1 MTGRFLT
8 LEQLAEELATS
19 KAQAYAMVRSGEIPA
34 IRIGGRKQW
43 RIERAKLEEYIDRN
57 YQETAEY
64 VRTNP
69 LIERLDD

>member
-8 LEQLAEELATS
+8 LDQLAEELATS
-19 KAQAYAMVRSGEIPA
+19 KAQAYAMVRSGELPA

-64 VRTNP
+64 VRVNP
-69 LIERLDD
+69 MTERVDD